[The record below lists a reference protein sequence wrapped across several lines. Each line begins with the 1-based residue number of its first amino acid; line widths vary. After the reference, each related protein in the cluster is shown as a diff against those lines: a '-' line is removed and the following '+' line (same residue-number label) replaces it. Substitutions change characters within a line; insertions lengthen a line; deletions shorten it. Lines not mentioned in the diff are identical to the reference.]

1 MNEQNE
7 FIKNYLHTEYVG
19 CLKTD
24 HEKCIDLQY
33 EEIGNF
39 VQNAGMFGDLEISI
53 KHNGLVLFDTN
64 GIYINKVFPNT
75 EYSRDYLMELINSV
89 AMQLQSDFDDG
100 DIGHPTGKVNEFIK
114 ENFQV
119 DLLNIEQENKINF
132 SLKMNQDKI
141 KEIRQKYPKGTRIML
156 NSMDDPHHPVP
167 SGTLGTV
174 ETVDDIGT
182 IHMKWDNGQS
192 LGLIVGED
200 SFYVIES
207 VQNQEKIREA
217 DEKIRVLVVEP
228 MKEPKVEY
236 IENTLDDMQRV
247 VGGLIEE
254 INLNDNTV
262 LVCNEEGKL
271 MNLQANRRVGR
282 DVIAGTF
289 FIAGDDGSEDLI
301 SLTDEQVNEYKERFH
316 ELEEIEQQE
325 VFEKIEITIR
335 GF

>member
-1 MNEQNE
+1 
-7 FIKNYLHTEYVG
+7 
-19 CLKTD
+19 
-24 HEKCIDLQY
+24 
-33 EEIGNF
+33 
-39 VQNAGMFGDLEISI
+39 
-53 KHNGLVLFDTN
+53 
-64 GIYINKVFPNT
+64 
-75 EYSRDYLMELINSV
+75 
-89 AMQLQSDFDDG
+89 
-100 DIGHPTGKVNEFIK
+100 
-114 ENFQV
+114 
-119 DLLNIEQENKINF
+119 
-132 SLKMNQDKI
+132 
-141 KEIRQKYPKGTRIML
+141 ML

-167 SGTLGTV
+167 TGTLGTV

-254 INLNDNTV
+254 IDLDNNTV

-289 FIAGDDGSEDLI
+289 FIAGDDESEDLV
-301 SLTDEQVNEYKERFH
+301 SLQKEIKIKYPEARVRAINSNLAKKNTTLEVEIMESLNQIYKKHVKPEVREFIE
-316 ELEEIEQQE
+316 ELEGDEPVVSKKPRTIIEE
-325 VFEKIEITIR
+325 HP
-335 GF
+335 

>member
-1 MNEQNE
+1 
-7 FIKNYLHTEYVG
+7 
-19 CLKTD
+19 
-24 HEKCIDLQY
+24 
-33 EEIGNF
+33 
-39 VQNAGMFGDLEISI
+39 
-53 KHNGLVLFDTN
+53 
-64 GIYINKVFPNT
+64 
-75 EYSRDYLMELINSV
+75 
-89 AMQLQSDFDDG
+89 
-100 DIGHPTGKVNEFIK
+100 
-114 ENFQV
+114 
-119 DLLNIEQENKINF
+119 
-132 SLKMNQDKI
+132 MNQDKI
-141 KEIRQKYPKGTRIML
+141 KEIKQKYPKGTRIML

-174 ETVDDIGT
+174 EAVDDMGT
-182 IHMKWDNGQS
+182 INMKWDNGQS
-192 LGLIVGED
+192 LCLIVGED

-254 INLNDNTV
+254 IDLNDNTV

-289 FIAGDDGSEDLI
+289 FIARNDILEDFVYLIDDE
-301 SLTDEQVNEYKERFH
+301 VFEYKVRFH
-316 ELEEIEQQE
+316 E
-325 VFEKIEITIR
+325 
-335 GF
+335 

>member
-1 MNEQNE
+1 
-7 FIKNYLHTEYVG
+7 
-19 CLKTD
+19 
-24 HEKCIDLQY
+24 
-33 EEIGNF
+33 
-39 VQNAGMFGDLEISI
+39 
-53 KHNGLVLFDTN
+53 
-64 GIYINKVFPNT
+64 
-75 EYSRDYLMELINSV
+75 
-89 AMQLQSDFDDG
+89 
-100 DIGHPTGKVNEFIK
+100 
-114 ENFQV
+114 
-119 DLLNIEQENKINF
+119 
-132 SLKMNQDKI
+132 MNQDKI

-254 INLNDNTV
+254 IDLNDNTV

-289 FIAGDDGSEDLI
+289 FIAGDDGSEDLV

-335 GF
+335 GVLKMAKQKEIKIKYPEARVRAINSNLAKKNTTIEVEIMESLNQIYKKHVKPEVREFIEELEGDEPVVSKKPRTIIEEHP

>member
-1 MNEQNE
+1 
-7 FIKNYLHTEYVG
+7 
-19 CLKTD
+19 
-24 HEKCIDLQY
+24 
-33 EEIGNF
+33 
-39 VQNAGMFGDLEISI
+39 
-53 KHNGLVLFDTN
+53 
-64 GIYINKVFPNT
+64 
-75 EYSRDYLMELINSV
+75 
-89 AMQLQSDFDDG
+89 
-100 DIGHPTGKVNEFIK
+100 
-114 ENFQV
+114 
-119 DLLNIEQENKINF
+119 
-132 SLKMNQDKI
+132 MNQDKI

-156 NSMDDPHHPVP
+156 NSMDDPHHPIP

-254 INLNDNTV
+254 IDLNDNTV

-289 FIAGDDGSEDLI
+289 FISEDLV

>member
-1 MNEQNE
+1 
-7 FIKNYLHTEYVG
+7 
-19 CLKTD
+19 
-24 HEKCIDLQY
+24 
-33 EEIGNF
+33 
-39 VQNAGMFGDLEISI
+39 
-53 KHNGLVLFDTN
+53 
-64 GIYINKVFPNT
+64 
-75 EYSRDYLMELINSV
+75 
-89 AMQLQSDFDDG
+89 
-100 DIGHPTGKVNEFIK
+100 
-114 ENFQV
+114 
-119 DLLNIEQENKINF
+119 
-132 SLKMNQDKI
+132 MNQDKI
-141 KEIRQKYPKGTRIML
+141 KEIKQKYPKGTRIML

-236 IENTLDDMQRV
+236 IENTLDDMQKV

-254 INLNDNTV
+254 IDLDNNTV

-289 FIAGDDGSEDLI
+289 FIAGDDGSEDLV

-335 GF
+335 GGLKMAKQKEIKIKYPEARVRAINSNLAKKNTTLEVEIMESLNQIYKKHVKPEVREFIEELEGDEPVVSKKPRTIIEEHP

>member
-1 MNEQNE
+1 
-7 FIKNYLHTEYVG
+7 
-19 CLKTD
+19 
-24 HEKCIDLQY
+24 
-33 EEIGNF
+33 
-39 VQNAGMFGDLEISI
+39 
-53 KHNGLVLFDTN
+53 
-64 GIYINKVFPNT
+64 
-75 EYSRDYLMELINSV
+75 
-89 AMQLQSDFDDG
+89 
-100 DIGHPTGKVNEFIK
+100 
-114 ENFQV
+114 
-119 DLLNIEQENKINF
+119 
-132 SLKMNQDKI
+132 
-141 KEIRQKYPKGTRIML
+141 ML

-167 SGTLGTV
+167 TGTLGTV

-182 IHMKWDNGQS
+182 IHMKWDNGQC

-254 INLNDNTV
+254 IDLDNNTV

-289 FIAGDDGSEDLI
+289 FIAGDDGSEDLV
-301 SLTDEQVNEYKERFH
+301 SLTDEPVSYTH
-316 ELEEIEQQE
+316 LTLPTTPY
-325 VFEKIEITIR
+325 V
-335 GF
+335 